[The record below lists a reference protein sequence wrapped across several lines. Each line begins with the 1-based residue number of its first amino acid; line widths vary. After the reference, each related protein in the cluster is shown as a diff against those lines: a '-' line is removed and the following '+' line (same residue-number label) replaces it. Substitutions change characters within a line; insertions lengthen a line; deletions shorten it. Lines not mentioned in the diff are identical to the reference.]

1 MRVVPVEEPQK
12 YGVVV
17 GVTEQPAP
25 GSGVVVGVV
34 TAQPA
39 PASGVVV
46 GVVTAQPGASSGG
59 AARGVVDQTL
69 AMLDGLADE
78 GGRGSL
84 ESLGRWN
91 EKRDDRAMPIKLE
104 AEDPLLDKCKAERNR
119 ETMVRVAFGRLVDE
133 LVRTNASSGILAIS
147 YFSYMRG
154 SDNNRRRVRVWGFS
168 WSASPDDV
176 SYQRHGFVGTWSA
189 SPDGMQ
195 FVGVGMQSDQRQN
208 IRFADFEGV
217 IDDIVQDRALDQIAV
232 YRVTLPRGGLDPW
245 KWAGR
250 PPPPAPEEL
259 YTGPRSDGLLSTDE
273 ISGDYFAPC
282 VAPFCFCNSMTVVP
296 LGADTIE
303 TWRTGCVFFP
313 PFIGP
318 VAEGGVRTRKPGTNA
333 FLNEQN
339 SDLMT
344 QALGFAE
351 RRLGRRQRMA
361 LTFSAEQNSDLM
373 TFSADGTARATQ
385 GCGSFKKRP
394 GSQKRA
400 FQKVE
405 TRDLAGKWC
414 GLGFVP
420 FVALWPLSHISCTT
434 KKALNEDQYEE
445 SGLGC
450 LLCLPCIPICGT
462 RTRIYVNG
470 HPTNGFA
477 GALLNDNDPN
487 LVDHWHRDPGC
498 AAAEFLFAKKVG

>member
-1 MRVVPVEEPQK
+1 MRVVPVEDQQK

-17 GVTEQPAP
+17 GVTE
-25 GSGVVVGVV
+25 
-34 TAQPA
+34 QPA

-69 AMLDGLADE
+69 AMLDGLDE
-78 GGRGSL
+78 GGRGSV

-91 EKRDDRAMPIKLE
+91 EKRGGDRAMPVKLK
-104 AEDPLLDKCKAERNR
+104 AEDPLLDNYKAERNR

-154 SDNNRRRVRVWGFS
+154 DDRNRRRVKVWGFS

-176 SYQRHGFVGTWSA
+176 SYQRHGFVG
-189 SPDGMQ
+189 
-195 FVGVGMQSDQRQN
+195 MQSDQSEN

-217 IDDIVQDRALDQIAV
+217 IDDIVQDKAWDKMAV

-318 VAEGGVRTRKPGTNA
+318 VAEGAVLTRNVGFLGKTNA
-333 FLNEQN
+333 FRDME
-339 SDLMT
+339 
-344 QALGFAE
+344 
-351 RRLGRRQRMA
+351 
-361 LTFSAEQNSDLM
+361 
-373 TFSADGTARATQ
+373 FSADGTAKK
-385 GCGSFKKRP
+385 GCGNFKKRRT
-394 GSQKRA
+394 SQKRA
-400 FQKVE
+400 FHKVE
-405 TRDLAGKWC
+405 TRDLAGKWLGC
-414 GLGFVP
+414 GCVPFVP
-420 FVALWPLSHISCTT
+420 FWPLSPIFCTT
-434 KKALNEDQYEE
+434 KRALNENQYAEE
-445 SGLGC
+445 KGLC
-450 LLCLPCIPICGT
+450 CFLCLPGPVESTT
-462 RTRIYVNG
+462 RTRKYKNG

-498 AAAEFLFAKKVG
+498 AASGSIFTKKVG